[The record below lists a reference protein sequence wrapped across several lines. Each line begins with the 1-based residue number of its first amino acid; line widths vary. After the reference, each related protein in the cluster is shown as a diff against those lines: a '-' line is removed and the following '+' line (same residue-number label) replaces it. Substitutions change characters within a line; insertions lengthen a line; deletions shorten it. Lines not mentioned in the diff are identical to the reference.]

1 MKVIDFP
8 SGLVKF
14 NIGLAIKSIA
24 GSERYSTSDKSKVS
38 ATLYLEGK
46 IHSFGVSHIAKP

>member
-14 NIGLAIKSIA
+14 NIGLAIKNIA